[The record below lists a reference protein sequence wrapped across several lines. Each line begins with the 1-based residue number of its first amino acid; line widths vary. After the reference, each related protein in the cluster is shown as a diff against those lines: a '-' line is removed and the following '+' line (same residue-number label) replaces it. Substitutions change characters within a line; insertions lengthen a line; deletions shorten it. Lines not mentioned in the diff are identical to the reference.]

1 MFLYCFWGIKNDLKA
16 DKTCKILPH
25 LNICLHYYIFIWLH
39 VAYEHSH
46 LTPGTSYSVMNV
58 RVAAQMLSTHNC

>member
-39 VAYEHSH
+39 AVYEHSH